1 MKHNKQESISKE
13 RGQISRVLVV
23 FSALCVLTSFET
35 EVFSMAFQHDL
46 MVRQHTPTTAL
57 RSKFHDDLLQS
68 PERKFHRRSGRG
80 SSHCS
85 LLSENRPLVDNW
97 TSIMEWSSRAKVST
111 ASVRSFLL
119 GISVLLSTLTTTV
132 LPSIDTTSSSA
143 WALSPEQLLVDDVW
157 REVSRQFVD
166 PTFAGQGEEGWRKQR
181 LQALQKVAELG
192 PDEEQQVYNVIRG
205 MLSTLKDPY
214 TRFLTPEQFESL
226 TTTYAASS
234 SSSKQ
239 QSSSGIGVQLI
250 GDNNGGMVVV
260 ANIVPNSPAERSGIL
275 PGDVIRSIDGVD
287 MTGATAEVVAAKCRG
302 DAGSS
307 VELQIERSG
316 DGNKSRTLV
325 VNRAVLL
332 STPVVES
339 TIVPRGSSRIGILKI
354 NSFTKETET
363 KVQAQLKEFVEGTSP
378 VSAVALDLRG
388 NVGGYMPAGVDVAKL
403 FLPPQARI
411 VSEVDKTGRSTIYI
425 NDGVGSDTKLPLYVI
440 VDEKTASASE
450 ILAAAL
456 QDNHR
461 ATVVG
466 ATRKTFGKGRIQN
479 VQALSSGSGIAI
491 TKAKYMT
498 PNGRDIQSVGIVPD
512 VTAKVCGPNDSAITC
527 LEGVL

>member
-1 MKHNKQESISKE
+1 
-13 RGQISRVLVV
+13 
-23 FSALCVLTSFET
+23 
-35 EVFSMAFQHDL
+35 
-46 MVRQHTPTTAL
+46 
-57 RSKFHDDLLQS
+57 
-68 PERKFHRRSGRG
+68 
-80 SSHCS
+80 
-85 LLSENRPLVDNW
+85 
-97 TSIMEWSSRAKVST
+97 MEWSSRTKVST
-111 ASVRSFLL
+111 TSVRSILL
-119 GISVLLSTLTTTV
+119 SISVLLSTLTTTV
-132 LPSIDTTSSSA
+132 LPSIDTTPSSA

-192 PDEEQQVYNVIRG
+192 PDEEKQVYNVIRG

-226 TTTYAASS
+226 TTTYASS
-234 SSSKQ
+234 SSSSSPKQ

-260 ANIVPNSPAERSGIL
+260 ANIVPNSPAESSGIL

-287 MTGATAEVVAAKCRG
+287 MTGATAEAVAAKCRG

-316 DGNKSRTLV
+316 GGNKSQTLV

-339 TIVPRGSSRIGILKI
+339 TIVSKGSSRIGILKI
-354 NSFTKETET
+354 SSFTKETET

-411 VSEVDKTGRSTIYI
+411 ISEVDKTGRSTIYI

-450 ILAAAL
+450 ILTAAL

-466 ATRKTFGKGRIQN
+466 ATTKTFGKGRIQN
-479 VQALSSGSGIAI
+479 IQALSSGSGIAI

-512 VTAKVCGPNDSAITC
+512 VKAKACGPNDSAITC